1 MSLTHTHSYICLL
14 VLFLWRTMI
23 NTEGEKTRT
32 DEVHVFSYVVVPAHP
47 YPHFIRTQKGGTQNK
62 SGLPAFSSS
71 IC

>member
-1 MSLTHTHSYICLL
+1 
-14 VLFLWRTMI
+14 MI